1 MGFLHHNES
10 LAIYD
15 NHKEYKMG
23 IFSLPVLALIA
34 IVGVVI
40 KAVLYFTA
48 KSKNPFE
55 EPIRTPVKP
64 KVTDQKTRDAVL
76 KQGFS
81 EDKVPANLDAIV
93 VGSGIGGMSTA
104 AIMAKAGKRVL
115 VLEQHDQHFLF
126 SPDETYDE
134 VIFAEPEKPVRKYPV
149 RSGKGN
155 WASDLKKRFPLEEA
169 NIDKWL
175 CKCIATEES
184 ISRPCFSEDK
194 VPANL
199 DAIVVGSGIGGMSTA
214 AIMAKA
220 GKRVLVLEQH
230 DQIFFLTFKPKH
242 FLFSPD
248 ETYDEVIFA
257 EPEKPVRKYPV
268 RSGKGNW
275 ASDLKKRFPLEEANI
290 DKFFA
295 LLEEIR
301 EGNSKSILVKVL
313 PLWLVWFLNTT
324 GLLSYITDF
333 YDWNAKSCRE
343 VVYGITENQELRDI
357 FCYCFGDFGT
367 PPSKAGFPMQT
378 LLHTHFQKGAAYPI
392 GGASEIAFHII
403 PVIEA
408 AGGRV
413 LVRAEVTQ
421 ILLGHKGAVCGV
433 QVKKG
438 KEIYNIQAPV
448 VISAAGLYNTYERL
462 LPLDI
467 ASSSRIWP
475 VLQDLEHGPG
485 AMSVF
490 VGLDCSAEELDII
503 HKKNAWV
510 FTGNDIDKLTL
521 NYLNLTREEALDV
534 DIPLLFI
541 SFPST
546 KDPEWDKK
554 YKGKTTMAIVT
565 LMPYHWLEQWK
576 DERVMKRGD
585 DYEGIKKI
593 FGHKAVEQACQLFP
607 SIRDHIDYVNIGTPL
622 SNQHYLGAPRGEIYG
637 LDHTRERFSAWA
649 NAVLRPKTDI
659 PGLFISGQDICS
671 CGFSGA
677 LWGGILSASAALE
690 RNVFNDLADVH
701 KRGKALKKSN

>member
-1 MGFLHHNES
+1 MTFS
-10 LAIYD
+10 D
-15 NHKEYKMG
+15 KMG
-23 IFSLPVLALIA
+23 ILSLPVLALIA

-48 KSKNPFE
+48 KSPSENPFK

-64 KVTDQKTRDAVL
+64 KVTDQKKRDAVL

-81 EDKVPANLDAIV
+81 EDKVPADLDAIV

-115 VLEQHDQHFLF
+115 VLEQHDQAGGCCHTFIDKNYEFDVGIHYIGEMQYQSISKTYFDQITDGQVEWEPL
-126 SPDETYDE
+126 DETYDE

-149 RSGKGN
+149 RCGKGN
-155 WASDLKKRFPLEEA
+155 WASDLKKFFP
-169 NIDKWL
+169 
-175 CKCIATEES
+175 S
-184 ISRPCFSEDK
+184 
-194 VPANL
+194 
-199 DAIVVGSGIGGMSTA
+199 
-214 AIMAKA
+214 
-220 GKRVLVLEQH
+220 
-230 DQIFFLTFKPKH
+230 
-242 FLFSPD
+242 
-248 ETYDEVIFA
+248 
-257 EPEKPVRKYPV
+257 
-268 RSGKGNW
+268 
-275 ASDLKKRFPLEEANI
+275 EEANI
-290 DKFFA
+290 DKFFD
-295 LLEEIR
+295 LLEKIR
-301 EGNSKSILVKVL
+301 EGNSKSVLVKVL

-333 YDWNAKSCRE
+333 YDWNAKSCKE

-421 ILLGHKGAVCGV
+421 ILIDYKGATSGV

-438 KEIYNIQAPV
+438 KEIYNIQAPI

-462 LPLDI
+462 LPIDI

-490 VGLDCSAEELDII
+490 VGLDCSAEELDIL

-510 FTGNDIDKLTL
+510 FTGNDLDKLTL
-521 NYLNLTREEALDV
+521 NYLNLTREQAMDV

-585 DYEGIKKI
+585 EYESIKKI

-622 SNQHYLGAPRGEIYG
+622 SNQHYLGAPQGEIYG

-677 LWGGILSASAALE
+677 LWGGFLCASAALE
-690 RNVFNDLADVH
+690 RNVFNDLVDVH
-701 KRGKALKKSN
+701 KRGKALKKSD